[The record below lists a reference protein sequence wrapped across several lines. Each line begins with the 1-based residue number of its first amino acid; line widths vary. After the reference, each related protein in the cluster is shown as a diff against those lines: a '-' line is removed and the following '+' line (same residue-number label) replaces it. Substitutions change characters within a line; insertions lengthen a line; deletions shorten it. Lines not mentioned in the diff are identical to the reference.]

1 MSTINVTNIK
11 GKGGASPNLPDGAN
25 VTGVLTATSFV
36 GSGANLTGLAN
47 TDFINA
53 EQVTVVGIVTAN
65 SYRGDGSS
73 LTGVGESI
81 APHFYNPDVND
92 SSVTATTG
100 IGITFNKKVLQGSS
114 GTATLKIVNAGVAGT
129 TIQSW
134 GVSSATYN
142 VTQFNLGA
150 LVSNLSV
157 NQTYQLD
164 IPEGFIVDSNE
175 TSYAGTAYTFAVQA
189 PIPKLFVWGNNDQ
202 GRLGQ
207 NQGPGAKYSSPVQ
220 IPGTTWDFDSIRP
233 SPQYEVYQAGCVKTD
248 GTLWV
253 WGNNSDHGELGQNNK
268 TDRSSPV
275 QVGSGTDWATVSA
288 SYYAFGATKTDGTLY
303 TWGYNGNGGELGH
316 NDKTQRSSPTQVPG
330 TTWSKVSMG
339 RHHSAAIKTDGTLWM
354 WGENQF
360 GNLGQNSGGDR
371 SSPIQVPG
379 TTWREVVEIFNNNI
393 IATKTD
399 NTLWSWGSN
408 WQGALGQ
415 NGAGSAD
422 KSSPTQIPGTTW
434 STSNKHSISNGAG
447 TCLAIKTDGTLWAW
461 GGNNEGQLGQNEP
474 GSLDRS
480 SPVQVGDDTTWAAVS
495 AFTYA
500 NIATKTDGTL
510 WSWGLNQNG
519 QLGQNDRT
527 HYSSPTQVGTDTT
540 WGILNTSCSRYGVA
554 AIKTDGT
561 LWQWGKSTNGGMGIG
576 NNASRS
582 SPTQVPGTTWKEVG
596 IGDDGSRIA
605 VKTDGT
611 LWTWGDNAQGQGGQ
625 NNETEYNSPVQ
636 VPGIDWFSVSARR
649 LVSMAIKQI

>member
-399 NTLWSWGSN
+399 NTLWSWGRN
-408 WQGALGQ
+408 QYGELGQ
-415 NGAGSAD
+415 NKQGTAGSL
-422 KSSPTQIPGTTW
+422 SSPTQIPGTNW
-434 STSNKHSISNGAG
+434 NEIAG
-447 TCLAIKTDGTLWAW
+447 
-461 GGNNEGQLGQNEP
+461 GQ
-474 GSLDRS
+474 
-480 SPVQVGDDTTWAAVS
+480 DDAM
-495 AFTYA
+495 
-500 NIATKTDGTL
+500 ATKTDGTL
-510 WSWGLNQNG
+510 WVWGRNRIAAFGLN
-519 QLGQNDRT
+519 DE
-527 HYSSPTQVGTDTT
+527 
-540 WGILNTSCSRYGVA
+540 I
-554 AIKTDGT
+554 
-561 LWQWGKSTNGGMGIG
+561 
-576 NNASRS
+576 SRS
-582 SPTQVPGTTWKEVG
+582 SPTQVPGTNWSK
-596 IGDDGSRIA
+596 IASANYCSAA

-611 LWTWGDNAQGQGGQ
+611 LWTWG
-625 NNETEYNSPVQ
+625 NNNDGNLGHNNVVQYSSPVQ
-636 VPGIDWFSVSARR
+636 VGSLTNWTNVRAVNKIFLANLNDDTP
-649 LVSMAIKQI
+649 